1 MKHITKWKVHASQVL
16 FTSWE
21 VPENTL
27 VRCPHSLV
35 YTSQLAK
42 KKPIRTFLRSNLY
55 VLFQAGRACFRSHC
69 LNGATCTNYCH
80 QYVCVCTGL
89 YEGKTCEIPKG
100 KPSSNTT
107 IVMKM
112 LNLAIQRRIK
122 KPKRKLQNYKSEL
135 LQRHF

>member
-16 FTSWE
+16 FTSSKYQKTHLFAALTRSFI
-21 VPENTL
+21 PLNF
-27 VRCPHSLV
+27 
-35 YTSQLAK
+35 QI
-42 KKPIRTFLRSNLY
+42 KPIRTFLWSNLY
-55 VLFQAGRACFRSHC
+55 VLFQAGRACFRSPC